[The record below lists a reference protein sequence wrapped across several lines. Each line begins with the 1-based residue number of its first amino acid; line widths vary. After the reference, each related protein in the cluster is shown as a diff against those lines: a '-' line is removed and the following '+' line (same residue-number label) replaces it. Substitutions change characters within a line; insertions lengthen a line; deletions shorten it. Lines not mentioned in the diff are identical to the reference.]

1 MSRYNDSIRA
11 AIYSLAGIMILLLLA
26 MLASCKTRYVTVPE
40 YHKEY
45 IHSTDTFICHD
56 VQRDTSWM
64 TIREVDSVELR
75 RLGIIING
83 LNHAL
88 LVERY
93 NNRERQN
100 NNQRIKT
107 DTIMKSDSIRVP
119 YPVERRL
126 NKWEQFKMEVG
137 GWAIGI
143 ASAALFALVVYVVMW
158 IVRTRR
164 KV

>member
-1 MSRYNDSIRA
+1 MSRYEDSIRA
-11 AIYSLAGIMILLLLA
+11 EVYSLTGVVMLLLLA
-26 MLASCKTRYVTVPE
+26 MLASCKTTRYVSVPE

-45 IHSTDTFICHD
+45 VNRTDTFL
-56 VQRDTSWM
+56 RSDTVF
-64 TIREVDSVELR
+64 RLDSVVIRQKGDTTVIEKMR
-75 RLGIIING
+75 WQ
-83 LNHAL
+83 
-88 LVERY
+88 
-93 NNRERQN
+93 NRFVN
-100 NNQRIKT
+100 VYKVKT